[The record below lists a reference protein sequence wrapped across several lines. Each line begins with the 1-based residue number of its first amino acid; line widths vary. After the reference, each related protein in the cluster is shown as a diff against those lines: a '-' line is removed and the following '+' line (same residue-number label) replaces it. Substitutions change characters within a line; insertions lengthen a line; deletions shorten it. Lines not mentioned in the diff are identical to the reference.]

1 MYTQN
6 AIIQEAQQGS
16 LSVLLSCFCIYEPCM
31 QITVNKN
38 CVFKQ
43 LLHPVLSVIQSGE
56 HLCSANRNI
65 DRGDLASPQ

>member
-31 QITVNKN
+31 QITVDRR
-38 CVFKQ
+38 
-43 LLHPVLSVIQSGE
+43 LRIQTAFIHSTQ
-56 HLCSANRNI
+56 CNI
-65 DRGDLASPQ
+65 IW